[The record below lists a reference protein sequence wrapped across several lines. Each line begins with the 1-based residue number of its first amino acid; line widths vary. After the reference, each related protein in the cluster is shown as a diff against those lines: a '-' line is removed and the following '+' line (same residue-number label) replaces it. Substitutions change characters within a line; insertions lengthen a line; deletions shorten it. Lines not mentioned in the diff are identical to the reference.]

1 MHESFNDTI
10 HLPPL
15 PVPLLEADGRFANFE
30 IYAYGWA
37 PPVSIP
43 YSNAV
48 QGQVALRLTILNATF
63 RVWDG
68 KHRFAVGI
76 GKTVYNQT
84 THYAAADV
92 YAPSGDEQQYSR
104 IVGAHYEV
112 DARMPYRAGAIE
124 TYVSYAPVLLGT
136 QVSAYGDGSPT
147 RFDPER
153 GEQIEANVRYLRAI
167 GRHSFAELG
176 VRYVNFTAAYDVR
189 ENRSP
194 TATRR
199 CYRVSG
205 TSGSCECSDGDRPV
219 RGADGR
225 RHRGCGFRVLAKPLL
240 GAIGGEYRPRCG
252 VLGVLL
258 AIPEAPVNRPPCHPE
273 PVEGSF
279 QSWRSLDKLGMT
291 R

>member
-1 MHESFNDTI
+1 MTFAVRCCALVGALFGFAALPAAADDAAFGAIGISLNPIVGGVHESFNDTI

-48 QGQVALRLTILNATF
+48 QGQVGLRLTILNATF

-68 KHRFAVGI
+68 KHRFAIGVGE
-76 GKTVYNQT
+76 TLYNQT

-104 IVGAHYEV
+104 IAGAHYEV

-153 GEQIEANVRYLRAI
+153 GEQIEANVRYLRAM
-167 GRHSFAELG
+167 GRHAFAELG
-176 VRYVNFTAAYDVR
+176 MRYVNFTAAYDV
-189 ENRSP
+189 P
-194 TATRR
+194 
-199 CYRVSG
+199 G
-205 TSGSCECSDGDRPV
+205 
-219 RGADGR
+219 
-225 RHRGCGFRVLAKPLL
+225 KPLSDRNAAL
-240 GAIGGEYRPRCG
+240 LPSIGY
-252 VLGVLL
+252 
-258 AIPEAPVNRPPCHPE
+258 
-273 PVEGSF
+273 F
-279 QSWRSLDKLGMT
+279 WKL
-291 R
+291 